1 MYEVLKDLIKI
12 LFKGRIFQTYVLKV
26 RVQKEQSLCSK
37 AEGKGQQTVL
47 CGPEPMEGAMLASIP
62 EAQESPSGRKLP
74 SGSPAVTKYKIL
86 EEKKKSRY
94 GEIKVSTV
102 KLQKVR
108 INVSQLPLLAL

>member
-1 MYEVLKDLIKI
+1 M
-12 LFKGRIFQTYVLKV
+12 
-26 RVQKEQSLCSK
+26 QKEQSLCSK

-86 EEKKKSRY
+86 EEKKKYPDMEKLRY
-94 GEIKVSTV
+94 P
-102 KLQKVR
+102 LFKVR
-108 INVSQLPLLAL
+108 INVSQLPLLAP

>member
-1 MYEVLKDLIKI
+1 MVENMIKI
-12 LFKGRIFQTYVLKV
+12 HCMSSQRFNKDTFKGRIFQTYVLKV

-47 CGPEPMEGAMLASIP
+47 CGPKPMEGAMLDSIP

-86 EEKKKSRY
+86 EKKKNPDMQ
-94 GEIKVSTV
+94 
-102 KLQKVR
+102 KLG
-108 INVSQLPLLAL
+108 